1 MILKPAG
8 EATSHGFFSL
18 IEACK
23 PYGRQSAPTV
33 LVHWCSLCELPD
45 FQGERKES
53 ASSRQANDKVYV
65 LFQDWLCLGG
75 DHWFYSATSAK
86 KVGKTIASLAD
97 EVATNVCPFN
107 EGGERQGRRDYKN
120 LKQEWLLTFWF
131 RSVFVSLSFDG
142 SGTLMKIDMN
152 RVLSLC
158 YASDLCFFCPGT
170 PIFPSHPLGCLE
182 LEAVFLFQGRTFFL
196 FFVLCFYFCFV
207 LNLFSLFLIC
217 WFVFQSSAVSLSRPL
232 HPPFLCIFFFF
243 FFFYILRKIHYM

>member
-1 MILKPAG
+1 MVLKPAG

-97 EVATNVCPFN
+97 EVATNLCPFN
-107 EGGERQGRRDYKN
+107 EGGERQGRKDYKN

-182 LEAVFLFQGRTFFL
+182 LEAVFLFQGRTFFFFL
-196 FFVLCFYFCFV
+196 FFLVFLFLFCFKSFQFVFNLLIRIPKLSCLSLSSTPSPFSVHFILFYF
-207 LNLFSLFLIC
+207 
-217 WFVFQSSAVSLSRPL
+217 L
-232 HPPFLCIFFFF
+232 HFT
-243 FFFYILRKIHYM
+243 